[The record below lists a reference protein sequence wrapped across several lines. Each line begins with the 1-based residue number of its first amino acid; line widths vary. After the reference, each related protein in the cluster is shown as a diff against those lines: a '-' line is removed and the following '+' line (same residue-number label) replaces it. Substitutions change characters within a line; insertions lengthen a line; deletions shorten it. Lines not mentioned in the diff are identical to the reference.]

1 MDYSIFILPHRDHHP
16 FRERFPNPCCF
27 NNIFCSP
34 LYTSLF
40 WVCALIILS
49 TTHLR
54 KKTWPFRNKHVIKY
68 NKKWRLQLPSQTVT
82 GLACA
87 AQSCFNICRLASKH
101 PRSIN
106 CRTGATGPD
115 WSWKAWIWNMEYGQL
130 RFFFWQAKIIAEFW
144 VVQDHHIAGKTP
156 RTWGGRV
163 LYRISGPIFPAV
175 VKRYQPQ
182 PCQVSKKPNLGR
194 CSANEK
200 FEKSFWNHI
209 YIYIYKYLENI
220 VYHCFRQLWLVLWVK
235 LMEINSNLFS
245 GYTQMTEVF
254 NFF

>member
-1 MDYSIFILPHRDHHP
+1 MSSNTTKSDAYNCPRKLSLALPALR
-16 FRERFPNPCCF
+16 
-27 NNIFCSP
+27 S
-34 LYTSLF
+34 LVSTSAG
-40 WVCALIILS
+40 WPPSTRVRSTVALVQQGRIGHEKLG
-49 TTHLR
+49 
-54 KKTWPFRNKHVIKY
+54 Y
-68 NKKWRLQLPSQTVT
+68 
-82 GLACA
+82 G
-87 AQSCFNICRLASKH
+87 
-101 PRSIN
+101 
-106 CRTGATGPD
+106 
-115 WSWKAWIWNMEYGQL
+115 IWNMDSCG
-130 RFFFWQAKIIAEFW
+130 FFLASQNNCWILSCTGSPYSWENPQNL
-144 VVQDHHIAGKTP
+144 
-156 RTWGGRV
+156 GGRV
-163 LYRISGPIFPAV
+163 LYRISGRIFPAV